1 MFVYLMDEIHIGINN
16 ADFVC
21 LKNTIMRIPPVVVEV
36 LYYGVAMRLMDQA
49 VSALVSVILKYSL
62 TVTQQV
68 ALTGDG
74 LA

>member
-1 MFVYLMDEIHIGINN
+1 MFAYLTDEIRVGIND
-16 ADFVC
+16 ADFVR
-21 LKNTIMRIPPVVVEV
+21 LKNAITRIPPVAVEV
-36 LYYGVAMRLMDQA
+36 LCYGVAMRLMDQA

-62 TVTQQV
+62 TVTQRV